1 MATDTP
7 VIRAAGAVLWRF
19 SAIKKIEIAL
29 VHRPRYDDWSLP
41 KGKVE
46 EKESHI
52 ACAYR
57 EVLEET
63 GYASIFGPQI
73 GLAMYKVPEGKKVV
87 RYWSAQATEEPV
99 GSIDKNEIDEI
110 LWLEVKE
117 ARKKLTLDDD
127 RAIVDFF
134 VEFGVQTTPLVLLR
148 HAKALKRDEWDG
160 DDSDRPLDNLGQ
172 LQAKRLLPQF
182 YPYSISEIHS
192 SDAYRCMQTVE
203 ELTRALDLNTII
215 GLDLSEDMYSKDKE
229 AALDYVSTLMQ
240 QGNRAVIC
248 SHNPILPKVLK
259 KLVGKK
265 YFKELDSKLEPAEA
279 WVIHHRDGEVIS
291 VDWVEAP
298 QI

>member
-1 MATDTP
+1 MMSETG
-7 VIRAAGAVLWRF
+7 VIQAAGAVLWRY
-19 SAIKKIEIAL
+19 SQKKIEIAL

-57 EVLEET
+57 EVIEET
-63 GYASIFGPQI
+63 GYTPEFGPEI
-73 GLAMYKVPEGKKVV
+73 GQATYKVEEGKKVV
-87 RYWSAQATEEPV
+87 RYWSARATDAAPTA
-99 GSIDKNEIDEI
+99 IDKNEIDEV

-117 ARKKLTLDDD
+117 AKKKLTLEDD

-134 VEFGVQTTPLVLLR
+134 TEVGVDTTPLVLLR
-148 HAKALKRDEWDG
+148 HAKALKREEWDG
-160 DDSDRPLDNLGQ
+160 DDADRPLNNLGQ
-172 LQAKRLLPQF
+172 LQTKRLLPQF
-182 YPYSISEIHS
+182 FPYNIAEVHS

-203 ELTRALDLNTII
+203 DLTRALDLNLFIA
-215 GLDLSEDMYSKDKE
+215 LDLSEDAFAKDKD
-229 AALDYVSTLMQ
+229 AALDYVSSLMID
-240 QGNRAVIC
+240 GKNVLIC

-265 YFKELDSKLEPAEA
+265 YFKEMDSKLEPAQA
-279 WVIHHRDGEVIS
+279 WVIHHRDGEVCA
-291 VDWVEAP
+291 VDWVESP

>member
-1 MATDTP
+1 MAPDTP
-7 VIRAAGAVLWRF
+7 IIRAAGAVLWRY
-19 SAIKKIEIAL
+19 SASKKIEIAL
-29 VHRPRYDDWSLP
+29 VYRPRYEDWSLP

-73 GLAMYKVPEGKKVV
+73 GQAMYKVPEGKKVV
-87 RYWSAQATEEPV
+87 RYWSAQAIGEPV
-99 GSIDKNEIDEI
+99 GTIDKNEIDEI
-110 LWLEVKE
+110 LWLEVKG

-127 RAIVDFF
+127 KAIVDFF

-160 DDSDRPLDNLGQ
+160 EDSDRPLDNLGQ

-203 ELTRALDLNTII
+203 DLTRALELNTII

-279 WVIHHRDGEVIS
+279 WVIHHRDGEVVS

>member
-19 SAIKKIEIAL
+19 SASKKIEIAL

-73 GLAMYKVPEGKKVV
+73 GQAMYKVPEGKKVV
-87 RYWSAQATEEPV
+87 RYWSAQAIEEPV

-203 ELTRALDLNTII
+203 DLTRALDLNTII

>member
-1 MATDTP
+1 MAPDTP
-7 VIRAAGAVLWRF
+7 VIRAAGAVLWRY
-19 SAIKKIEIAL
+19 SASKKIEIAL

-73 GLAMYKVPEGKKVV
+73 GQAMYKVPEGKKVV
-87 RYWSAQATEEPV
+87 RYWSAQAVGEPV
-99 GSIDKNEIDEI
+99 GTIDKNEIDEI

-127 RAIVDFF
+127 KAIVDFF

-160 DDSDRPLDNLGQ
+160 EDSDRPLDNLGQ

-203 ELTRALDLNTII
+203 DLTRALELNTII
-215 GLDLSEDMYSKDKE
+215 GLDLSEDMYLKDKE

-279 WVIHHRDGEVIS
+279 WVIHHRDGEVVS

>member
-1 MATDTP
+1 MASDTP
-7 VIRAAGAVLWRF
+7 VIRAAGAVLWRY
-19 SAIKKIEIAL
+19 SSNKKIEIAL

-63 GYASIFGPQI
+63 GYSSIFGPQI
-73 GLAMYKVPEGKKVV
+73 GQAMYKVPEGKKVV
-87 RYWSAQATEEPV
+87 RYWSAQAMGEPV
-99 GSIDKNEIDEI
+99 GNIDKNEIDEL

-134 VEFGVQTTPLVLLR
+134 VEFGVDTTPLVLLR
-148 HAKALKRDEWDG
+148 HAKALKRDDWDG

-182 YPYSISEIHS
+182 YPYGISEIHS

-203 ELTRALDLNTII
+203 DLTRALDMNTII

-229 AALDYVSTLMQ
+229 AALDYVSTLMDQ
-240 QGNRAVIC
+240 NKRAVIC

-279 WVIHHRDGEVIS
+279 WVIHHKDGDVVS

-298 QI
+298 QV

>member
-1 MATDTP
+1 MAPDTP
-7 VIRAAGAVLWRF
+7 VIRAAGAVLWRY
-19 SAIKKIEIAL
+19 SASKKIEIAL
-29 VHRPRYDDWSLP
+29 VHRPRYNDWSLP

-73 GLAMYKVPEGKKVV
+73 GQAMYKVPEGKKVV
-87 RYWSAQATEEPV
+87 RYWSAQAIGEPV
-99 GSIDKNEIDEI
+99 GTIDKNEIDEI

-134 VEFGVQTTPLVLLR
+134 IEFGVQTTPLVLLR

-160 DDSDRPLDNLGQ
+160 EDSDRPLDNLGQ

-203 ELTRALDLNTII
+203 DLTRALELNTII

-240 QGNRAVIC
+240 EGNRAVIC

-279 WVIHHRDGEVIS
+279 WVIHHRDGEVVS

>member
-1 MATDTP
+1 MAADTP
-7 VIRAAGAVLWRF
+7 IIRAAGAVLWRY
-19 SAIKKIEIAL
+19 SANKKIEIAL

-73 GLAMYKVPEGKKVV
+73 GQAMYKVPEGKKVV
-87 RYWSAQATEEPV
+87 RYWSAQAIGEPV
-99 GSIDKNEIDEI
+99 GTIDKNEIDEI

-134 VEFGVQTTPLVLLR
+134 IEFGVQTTPLVLLR

-160 DDSDRPLDNLGQ
+160 EDSDRPLDNLGQ

-203 ELTRALDLNTII
+203 DLTRALDLNTII
-215 GLDLSEDMYSKDKE
+215 GLDMSEDMYSKDKE

-240 QGNRAVIC
+240 EGNRAVIC

-279 WVIHHRDGEVIS
+279 WVIHHRDGEVVS

>member
-1 MATDTP
+1 MAADTP
-7 VIRAAGAVLWRF
+7 VIRAAGAVLWRY
-19 SAIKKIEIAL
+19 SANKKIEIAL

-73 GLAMYKVPEGKKVV
+73 GQAMYKVPEGKKVV
-87 RYWSAQATEEPV
+87 RYWSAQAIGEPV
-99 GSIDKNEIDEI
+99 GTIDKNEIDEI

-134 VEFGVQTTPLVLLR
+134 IEFGVQTTPLVLLR

-160 DDSDRPLDNLGQ
+160 EDSDRPLDNLGQ

-203 ELTRALDLNTII
+203 DLTRALDLNTII

-240 QGNRAVIC
+240 EGNRAVIC

-279 WVIHHRDGEVIS
+279 WVIHHRDGEVVS

>member
-1 MATDTP
+1 MAADTP
-7 VIRAAGAVLWRF
+7 VIRAAGAVLWRY
-19 SAIKKIEIAL
+19 SANKKIEIAL

-73 GLAMYKVPEGKKVV
+73 GQAMYKVPEGKKVV
-87 RYWSAQATEEPV
+87 RYWSAQAIGEPV
-99 GSIDKNEIDEI
+99 GTIDKNEIDEI

-117 ARKKLTLDDD
+117 ARKKLTVDDD

-134 VEFGVQTTPLVLLR
+134 IEFGVQTTPLVLLR

-160 DDSDRPLDNLGQ
+160 EDSDRPLDNLGQ

-203 ELTRALDLNTII
+203 DLTRALDLNTII

-240 QGNRAVIC
+240 EGNRAVIC

-279 WVIHHRDGEVIS
+279 WVIHHRDGEVVS

>member
-1 MATDTP
+1 MSEAQ
-7 VIRAAGAVLWRF
+7 IIQAAGAVLWRY
-19 SAIKKIEIAL
+19 SKSKKIEIAL

-46 EKESHI
+46 DKESHI

-63 GYASIFGPQI
+63 GYAATFGPHI
-73 GLAMYKVPEGKKVV
+73 GQARYKVPEGKKVV
-87 RYWSAQATEEPV
+87 EYWSAKASAEPV
-99 GSIDKNEIDEI
+99 GTIDKNEIDEI

-117 ARKKLTLDDD
+117 ARKKLTLEDD

-134 VEFGVQTTPLVLLR
+134 VEFGVDTTALVLLR
-148 HAKALKRDEWDG
+148 HAKALKRDDWDG

-182 YPYSISEIHS
+182 YPYNISEIHS

-203 ELTRALDLNTII
+203 DLTRALDLNTII
-215 GLDLSEDMYSKDKE
+215 GLDLSEDMYSKDKDASLE
-229 AALDYVSTLMQ
+229 YVSSLMNQ
-240 QGNRAVIC
+240 NKRAIIC

-265 YFKELDSKLEPAEA
+265 YFKELDTKLEPAEA

-291 VDWVEAP
+291 VDWIEAP
-298 QI
+298 LT

>member
-1 MATDTP
+1 MAADTP
-7 VIRAAGAVLWRF
+7 VIRAAGAVLWRY
-19 SAIKKIEIAL
+19 SVNKKIEIAL

-73 GLAMYKVPEGKKVV
+73 GQAMYKVPEGKKVV
-87 RYWSAQATEEPV
+87 RYWSAQAIGEPV
-99 GSIDKNEIDEI
+99 GSIDKDEIDEI
-110 LWLEVKE
+110 LWLEEKE

-134 VEFGVQTTPLVLLR
+134 IEFGVQTTPLVLLR

-172 LQAKRLLPQF
+172 VQAKRLLPQF

-203 ELTRALDLNTII
+203 DLTRALDLNTII
-215 GLDLSEDMYSKDKE
+215 GLDLSEDMYAKDKE

-279 WVIHHRDGEVIS
+279 WVIHHRDGEVVS

>member
-1 MATDTP
+1 MAADTP
-7 VIRAAGAVLWRF
+7 IIQAAGAVLWRY
-19 SAIKKIEIAL
+19 SQKKVEIAL
-29 VHRPRYDDWSLP
+29 VHRPRYNDWSLP

-73 GLAMYKVPEGKKVV
+73 GQAMYKVPEGKKVV
-87 RYWSAQATEEPV
+87 RYWSAQAVGEPI
-99 GSIDKNEIDEI
+99 GTIDKNEIDEI

-127 RAIVDFF
+127 KAIVDFF

-160 DDSDRPLDNLGQ
+160 EDSDRPLDNLGQ

-203 ELTRALDLNTII
+203 DLTRALELNTII

-279 WVIHHRDGEVIS
+279 WVIHHRDGEVVS

>member
-1 MATDTP
+1 
-7 VIRAAGAVLWRF
+7 VIKNSEVVHAAGAVLWRY
-19 SAIKKIEIAL
+19 SKKKKIEIAL

-46 EKESHI
+46 DKESHI

-57 EVLEET
+57 EVIEET
-63 GYASIFGPQI
+63 GYTPVFGPEI
-73 GLAMYKVPEGKKVV
+73 GQAVYLVEEGKKIV
-87 RYWSAQATEEPV
+87 RYWSARASDVPLSQ
-99 GSIDKNEIDEI
+99 IDKNEVDEV

-134 VEFGVQTTPLVLLR
+134 MEFGVETTPLILLR
-148 HAKALKRDEWDG
+148 HARALKRDVWDG

-182 YPYSISEIHS
+182 YPYNIADVHS

-203 ELTRALDLNTII
+203 DLSRVLDLHLII
-215 GLDLSEDMYSKDKE
+215 ALDLSEDAYSKDKD
-229 AALDYVSTLMQ
+229 AAMDYVFSLMQ
-240 QGNRAVIC
+240 DNNSVMIC
-248 SHNPILPKVLK
+248 SHNPILPKILK

-279 WVIHHRDGEVIS
+279 WVIHHRDGEVVA

>member
-1 MATDTP
+1 MASETT
-7 VIRAAGAVLWRF
+7 VIQAAGAVLWRY
-19 SAIKKIEIAL
+19 SATKKIEIAL

-46 EKESHI
+46 DKESHI
-52 ACAYR
+52 ACAFR

-63 GYASIFGPQI
+63 GYTPVFGPEI
-73 GLAMYKVPEGKKVV
+73 GQATYKVEEEKKLV
-87 RYWSAQATEEPV
+87 RYWSARATDAPV
-99 GSIDKNEIDEI
+99 APVDKNEIDEV
-110 LWLEVKE
+110 LWLEVKD

-127 RAIVDFF
+127 REIVDFF
-134 VEFGVQTTPLVLLR
+134 IDFGVDTTPLVLLR
-148 HAKALKRDEWDG
+148 HAKALKRTDWDG

-182 YPYSISEIHS
+182 YPYNVSEIHS

-203 ELTRALDLNTII
+203 DLSRALKLNCIV
-215 GLDLSEDMYSKDKE
+215 GLDLSEDAYSKDKE
-229 AALDYVSTLMQ
+229 VALEYVSSLM
-240 QGNRAVIC
+240 NKNKHVLIC

-279 WVIHHRDGEVIS
+279 WVIHHRDGEVVS
-291 VDWVEAP
+291 VDWLEAP
-298 QI
+298 KI

>member
-7 VIRAAGAVLWRF
+7 VIRAAGAALWRF
-19 SAIKKIEIAL
+19 SASKKIEIAL

-73 GLAMYKVPEGKKVV
+73 GQAMYKVPEGKKVV
-87 RYWSAQATEEPV
+87 RYWSAQAIEEPV

-117 ARKKLTLDDD
+117 ARKKLTLEDD

-203 ELTRALDLNTII
+203 DLTRALDLNTII